1 MRAGAHVPVKI
12 ATWNLARVLP
22 TNTERCAEM
31 VRWLDAVD
39 ADVWVL
45 TETHDSVSPGP
56 GYSAVSTGQPDRPGE
71 PGERW
76 ATIWSR
82 LPIDPLPPTRDTA
95 RSVAALVRPTTGR
108 PLIVYGTVLPW
119 LGSRWRDFPADNG
132 VAFRAALA
140 AQLADWITLVNQFP
154 NGDLCVIGD
163 FNQDLSRR
171 YYYGSRANRTALLD
185 ALASV
190 RLSALTADPSDPVRA
205 LAPLL
210 ASIDH
215 ICVPTRVA
223 QRGSA
228 RLELWPPG
236 VAPNPGL
243 SDHFG
248 VAADLGSMAE

>member
-1 MRAGAHVPVKI
+1 VKI

-22 TNTERCAEM
+22 TNTERCAEI

-45 TETHDSVSPGP
+45 TETHDAVSPGS
-56 GYSAVSTGQPDRPGE
+56 GYSAVSAGQPDRPGE

-82 LPIDPLPPTRDTA
+82 LPIEPLPPTRDMA
-95 RSVAALVRPTTGR
+95 RSVAALVHPPDGA
-108 PLIVYGTVLPW
+108 PLVIYGTVLPW

-132 VAFRAALA
+132 LAFRAALA
-140 AQLADWITLVNQFP
+140 AQLADWIALVRQFP
-154 NGDLCVIGD
+154 DCDLCVIGD
-163 FNQDLSRR
+163 LNQDLSRR

-185 ALASV
+185 ALVSV
-190 RLSALTADPSDPVRA
+190 GLTALTADPGDPVRA
-205 LAPLL
+205 LAPLR

-215 ICVPTRVA
+215 ICFPTRVA
-223 QRGSA
+223 QRGPA

-236 VAPNPGL
+236 VAPDARL

>member
-1 MRAGAHVPVKI
+1 
-12 ATWNLARVLP
+12 
-22 TNTERCAEM
+22 
-31 VRWLDAVD
+31 
-39 ADVWVL
+39 
-45 TETHDSVSPGP
+45 
-56 GYSAVSTGQPDRPGE
+56 
-71 PGERW
+71 
-76 ATIWSR
+76 
-82 LPIDPLPPTRDTA
+82 
-95 RSVAALVRPTTGR
+95 VRPTTGR

-140 AQLADWITLVNQFP
+140 AQLADWITLAHQFP
-154 NGDLCVIGD
+154 DGDLCVIGD
-163 FNQDLSRR
+163 LNQDLSRR

-185 ALASV
+185 ALATV

-236 VAPNPGL
+236 AAPNPGL

-248 VAADLGSMAE
+248 VAADLGSVAE